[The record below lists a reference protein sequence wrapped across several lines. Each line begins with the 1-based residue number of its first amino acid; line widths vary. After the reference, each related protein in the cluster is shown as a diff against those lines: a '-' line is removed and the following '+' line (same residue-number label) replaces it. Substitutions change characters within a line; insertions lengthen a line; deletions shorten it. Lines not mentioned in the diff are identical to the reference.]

1 MDKDNTLYLKKI
13 AKRTNYYGS
22 VKKKALRYIHK
33 NKISNKAITVNI
45 LLISAIWA
53 AQQLN
58 QDLRGDDLLIFFDLQ
73 HDNDDNEVRAPIRL
87 SPEHS
92 HLTLDELLDI
102 TVQSFKH

>member
-33 NKISNKAITVNI
+33 NKISNKAIRVNI

-58 QDLRGDDLLIFFDLQ
+58 HDLREDDLLIFPDLVTVMVG
-73 HDNDDNEVRAPIRL
+73 NWPSLILNAFL
-87 SPEHS
+87 S
-92 HLTLDELLDI
+92 L
-102 TVQSFKH
+102 